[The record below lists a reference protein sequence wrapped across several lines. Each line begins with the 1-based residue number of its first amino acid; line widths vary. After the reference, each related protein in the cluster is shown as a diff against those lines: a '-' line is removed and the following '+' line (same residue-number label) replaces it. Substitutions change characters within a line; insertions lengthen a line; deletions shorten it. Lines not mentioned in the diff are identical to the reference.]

1 MDALWRRKT
10 FNKYLELR
18 GREEDEAVYARLE
31 VLEII
36 QEMGE
41 VDELINYIFDKYVRD
56 EGAIGTFDEFIAQ
69 VKETH
74 GGTKHEREYLAALE
88 LAKIVLEVE

>member
-1 MDALWRRKT
+1 MDELWRRET

-18 GREEDEAVYARLE
+18 GREEDEAIYAGLE
-31 VLEII
+31 VLKII

-56 EGAIGTFDEFIAQ
+56 EGRDDRNEGRDEKNHASRI
-69 VKETH
+69 
-74 GGTKHEREYLAALE
+74 
-88 LAKIVLEVE
+88 

>member
-1 MDALWRRKT
+1 MDELWRRET

-18 GREEDEAVYARLE
+18 GREEDEAIYARLE
-31 VLEII
+31 VLKII

-56 EGAIGTFDEFIAQ
+56 EGRDDRNEGRDEKNHASRI
-69 VKETH
+69 
-74 GGTKHEREYLAALE
+74 
-88 LAKIVLEVE
+88 

>member
-1 MDALWRRKT
+1 MDELWRRET

-56 EGAIGTFDEFIAQ
+56 EGRDDRDEGRDEKNHASRI
-69 VKETH
+69 
-74 GGTKHEREYLAALE
+74 
-88 LAKIVLEVE
+88 

>member
-1 MDALWRRKT
+1 MDELWRRET

-36 QEMGE
+36 KEMDE
-41 VDELINYIFDKYVRD
+41 VDELINYIFDKYVRN
-56 EGAIGTFDEFIAQ
+56 EGRGE
-69 VKETH
+69 ENN
-74 GGTKHEREYLAALE
+74 
-88 LAKIVLEVE
+88 